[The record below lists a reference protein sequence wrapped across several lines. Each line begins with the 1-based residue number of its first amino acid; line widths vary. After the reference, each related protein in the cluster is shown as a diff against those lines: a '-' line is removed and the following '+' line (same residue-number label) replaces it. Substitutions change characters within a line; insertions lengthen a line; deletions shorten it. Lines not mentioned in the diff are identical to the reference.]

1 VMSGRQR
8 DQSAA
13 EPSARDAADG
23 PPRDRCMCS
32 EFVPVTEQA
41 ALASGRWM
49 GQGQSGAAAEAA
61 VKAMHTAFANVA
73 ICGTVVIGDG
83 AGDDQK
89 LLGTGTCVGAGG
101 VACDFA
107 VDALQA
113 ADSLAR
119 GQDGAMAV
127 IAVAGPGAM
136 MSAPDIYMQKIV
148 TGPRSAG
155 VIDIELPVTLNLQ
168 RIAASLDRTMNEIT
182 VITLDRPRH
191 EDLVAEIRAAGARIK
206 LIPDGD
212 ITASIAVAVGG
223 TGDHVYIGIGGA
235 AEGIITAAA
244 MRCLGGEIQGKF
256 WPLSRREVENAR
268 EHGIDDIEM
277 RLTTDDLVRGEV
289 IFAATGVTRGD
300 FLRGVDYFPAG
311 ARTHTIIMCTRCRQ
325 VRFVD
330 TIHRFGDERREIR
343 L

>member
-1 VMSGRQR
+1 V
-8 DQSAA
+8 D
-13 EPSARDAADG
+13 
-23 PPRDRCMCS
+23 
-32 EFVPVTEQA
+32 
-41 ALASGRWM
+41 
-49 GQGQSGAAAEAA
+49 
-61 VKAMHTAFANVA
+61 

-83 AGDDQK
+83 AGGDQQ
-89 LLGTGTCVGAGG
+89 LLGTGSCVGAGG
-101 VACDFA
+101 IACDLA

-113 ADSLAR
+113 TDSLAR
-119 GQDGAMAV
+119 GQGGAMAV
-127 IAVAGPGAM
+127 LAVAGPGAM

-168 RIAASLDRTMNEIT
+168 RIAASLDRTMNEVT

-223 TGDHVYIGIGGA
+223 TGDHVYIGIGGT

-256 WPLSRREVENAR
+256 WPLSRREVESAR